1 MYSLMKVLG
10 EILREALE
18 NAEKKE
24 RDRGDSGVLDEAI
37 HDLGMDKARYSGSVT
52 ILATI
57 TIEFGNKSA
66 TEKSVENPPA
76 SHGDT
81 EDK

>member
-10 EILREALE
+10 EILKEALE

-24 RDRGDSGVLDEAI
+24 RDRGGSGIIDEAI

-57 TIEFGNKSA
+57 TVEFGNK
-66 TEKSVENPPA
+66 KSDNDPSA
-76 SHGDT
+76 SHGDS
-81 EDK
+81 ENK